1 EDALV
6 VLADPVRLAQ
16 VVTNLLTNAVKFTQD
31 AGSIRL
37 TVVEE
42 PGQVVMRVQ
51 DTGIGITPEML
62 PHVFDMFA
70 EAEISLDRSTGA
82 LTGYGTAEDK
92 KRAAEAG
99 FDYHLT
105 KPADVEQLYRL
116 VTKT

>member
-1 EDALV
+1 MDATRIAEKGIREL
-6 VLADPVRLAQ
+6 PGTQQRL
-16 VVTNLLTNAVKFTQD
+16 L
-31 AGSIRL
+31 I
-37 TVVEE
+37 
-42 PGQVVMRVQ
+42 
-51 DTGIGITPEML
+51 
-62 PHVFDMFA
+62 
-70 EAEISLDRSTGA
+70 A